1 MIRSVI
7 GLFIFAVVLCA
18 YIVNTQHGGILPQ
31 SNEAPA
37 DPLIVA
43 EAEAPNDP
51 IAEVKTAPDPAFA
64 TAPVAVATSVKDTLA
79 VLGLDIASAQP
90 SPDDKRF
97 AQMIGNA
104 LKVGTTDTEIIAS
117 VDASARSGGLVVPA
131 ALVRADGQIDT
142 ETFLKAVVTTAVLV
156 TENAQP
162 VVPDL
167 SQDPSA
173 IISANGYDYV
183 IVPSD
188 SLAAIAVKFYG
199 DVAQTDRI
207 IRANPVALA
216 RPEGLIAGTQI
227 AIPAF

>member
-43 EAEAPNDP
+43 DAEAPNDP
-51 IAEVKTAPDPAFA
+51 IAEVKTAPDPAFT

-156 TENAQP
+156 TENAQS